1 MSTVERYGT
10 LFPTAVVGSMP
21 RPEFVRQIVLD
32 GGSGDKD
39 ADGQRLDA
47 AVAYAASLQSAAGL
61 DIITDGEWRRAS
73 YVGVIAQLAHGFE
86 LGTSDDGR
94 PWTVIVDKVE
104 PKQPGTVA
112 AEVAALRETNAEP
125 NPAPLAAS
133 TENTGDMT
141 EDPRLG
147 TLFWSGAGIS
157 ALGGVTA
164 MVAAGFALHQEHTLY
179 SPGAPLNQREQALVL
194 APFAWLL
201 VAGGGSLAVGGGILV
216 VVGVLE

>member
-47 AVAYAASLQSAAGL
+47 AVAYTASLQSAAGL

-104 PKQPGTVA
+104 PKW
-112 AEVAALRETNAEP
+112 TNGPYCPTEAP
-125 NPAPLAAS
+125 PLAEINAAS
-133 TENTGDMT
+133 V
-141 EDPRLG
+141 DPRPRR
-147 TLFWSGAGIS
+147 TSTPTFC
-157 ALGGVTA
+157 
-164 MVAAGFALHQEHTLY
+164 
-179 SPGAPLNQREQALVL
+179 
-194 APFAWLL
+194 
-201 VAGGGSLAVGGGILV
+201 
-216 VVGVLE
+216 